1 MRASSANSVARI
13 NIPASLQI
21 GGGAISLVGMEAD
34 RLGLKR
40 VLIVS
45 DPYMTKSGLPELVG
59 GILNE
64 SGISSTVF
72 GEVQPD
78 PTIQNVVNGLDALR
92 DFGSDGLVAVGGG
105 SSIDAAKAISILAM
119 NDGPLSEYMGYD
131 RIPFAGLPLIA
142 VPTTAGTGSEC
153 TKVTVITDSST
164 NIKMMLLDPHL
175 LPSAAIVDYQLTMT
189 MPQALTAHV
198 GVDTLTHGME
208 AYVSAKANSMTDV
221 LALSCIGLVGRNLLT
236 AWADP
241 ENLSA
246 REGMM
251 LAASQ
256 GGMAFSNSSVCLV
269 HGMSRPLGAAFHIA
283 HGLSNAML
291 LPSVTEFSILG
302 APDRYAKVAAT
313 LGWSI
318 PTDSVETSCV
328 KLVEG
333 LSKLNADLKVP
344 KLSDCDISRLDL
356 ENQLGKMAKDALA
369 SGSPQNNPTVP
380 DEMAISDLYRR
391 AF

>member
-1 MRASSANSVARI
+1 MRASAPNPTARI

-21 GGGAISLVGMEAD
+21 GGGAISLVGTEAA

-45 DPYMTKSGLPELVG
+45 DPYMTESGLPDRLG
-59 GILNE
+59 GFLRE

-78 PTIQNVVNGLDALR
+78 PTVQNVLDGLAALR
-92 DFGSDGLVAVGGG
+92 DFESEGLVAVGGG
-105 SSIDAAKAISILAM
+105 SSIDAAKAISILAT

-131 RIPFAGLPLIA
+131 RIPSAGLPLVA

-153 TKVTVITDSST
+153 TKVTVITDGST

-208 AYVSAKANSMTDV
+208 AYVSAKANGMTDV
-221 LALSCIGLVGRNLLT
+221 LALSCINLVGKHLLT
-236 AWADP
+236 AWEDP
-241 ENLSA
+241 ENLPA
-246 REGMM
+246 RDGMM

-283 HGLSNAML
+283 HGLSNAIL
-291 LPSVTEFSILG
+291 LPTVTEFSILG
-302 APDRYAKVAAT
+302 APDRYAMVAVT
-313 LGWSI
+313 LGWSR
-318 PTDSVETSCV
+318 PRDSVETSCA
-328 KLVEG
+328 KLVAG
-333 LSKLNADLKVP
+333 LSKLNTDLKVP
-344 KLSDCDISRLDL
+344 RLSDCNISRLDL
-356 ENQLGKMAKDALA
+356 ETELSKMAKDALA
-369 SGSPQNNPTVP
+369 SGSPQNNPIVP
-380 DEMAISDLYRR
+380 DETAISELYRR